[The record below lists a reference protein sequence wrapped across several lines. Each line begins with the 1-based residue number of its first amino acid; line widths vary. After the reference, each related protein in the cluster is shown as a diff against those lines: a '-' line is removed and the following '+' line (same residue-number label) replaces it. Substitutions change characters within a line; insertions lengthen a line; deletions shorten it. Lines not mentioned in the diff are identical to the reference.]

1 MSNPPI
7 AVDPAHVLAYLSS
20 LTASSD
26 PLQHSGFLHLFQS
39 LHPATSTEGPLR
51 LYIVQQPAPAKHR
64 RSYVEIKDL
73 RALCGRDPA
82 TGLPVTSSTA
92 TLSDLKDSVL
102 VMRRIP
108 EDGYSSS
115 GSSSCGG
122 GVSFGPGVGSV
133 LTEGT
138 LASYQSEYLSAI
150 GAMGMT
156 TITGSATSTGSDVA
170 RAGDGSSDDSSS
182 LLDDD
187 LSSGNVGGMAGI
199 PQSLLGADHVTYW
212 MSNNEFEYLNFC
224 MAMGH
229 SDQSDQSETPFL
241 SDAFPSSPGGSDIS
255 VPQSG
260 LDSSI
265 SGGGYGS
272 DGGAFDDADEDDTD
286 DDGEGETREGKRPRA
301 IRQPRRCTT
310 KPRNSNSGSNERQEQ
325 NSNHTL
331 PQWFRPLVKDGEV
344 QFEIWVVAFLKPQLL
359 PILPPKPTTNAAVTG
374 AGAGTGNQQ
383 QQQHDSQWTEAVN
396 ELLDSAVL
404 QQFVRGEVADGRI
417 GIDFK
422 RIMAD
427 KKDRR
432 KSTRRVIR

>member
-7 AVDPAHVLAYLSS
+7 AIDPAHVLAYISS
-20 LTASSD
+20 PTASID
-26 PLQHSGFLHLFQS
+26 HQQDLGFLHLFQS
-39 LHPATSTEGPLR
+39 LHPIDSTEGPLR

-82 TGLPVTSSTA
+82 TGLPVTNSTA

-108 EDGYSSS
+108 DDGYSSS
-115 GSSSCGG
+115 GSSTCGG
-122 GVSFGPGVGSV
+122 VGVGPGVGSV

-138 LASYQSEYLSAI
+138 LASYQSAYLSAI
-150 GAMGMT
+150 GAMGST
-156 TITGSATSTGSDVA
+156 TLTGSATSTGSDVA
-170 RAGDGSSDDSSS
+170 RTGDGSSDESSS

-187 LSSGNVGGMAGI
+187 LSSGNVGGMVGV
-199 PQSLLGADHVTYW
+199 PHSLLGADHVTYW

-229 SDQSDQSETPFL
+229 SDQSEQSETPFQ
-241 SDAFPSSPGGSDIS
+241 SDALPSSPGGSDTS
-255 VPQSG
+255 VPQSV

-265 SGGGYGS
+265 GASGYGS
-272 DGGAFDDADEDDTD
+272 DGGAFDDDDEDDTD
-286 DDGEGETREGKRPRA
+286 DDGEDETREGKRPRA
-301 IRQPRRCTT
+301 IRQPRRSTT
-310 KPRNSNSGSNERQEQ
+310 KPRNNNCNGKEQREQ

-359 PILPPKPTTNAAVTG
+359 PTLPPKPTTNAAATG
-374 AGAGTGNQQ
+374 AGVGAGNQQ

-396 ELLDSAVL
+396 ELLDSLVL